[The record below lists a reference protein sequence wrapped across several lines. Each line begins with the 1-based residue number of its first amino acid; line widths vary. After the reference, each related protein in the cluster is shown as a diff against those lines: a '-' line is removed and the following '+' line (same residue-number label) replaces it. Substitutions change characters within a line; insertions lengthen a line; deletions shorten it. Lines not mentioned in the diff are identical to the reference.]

1 MPSITL
7 GRCREASSHRT
18 ATRPLPA
25 VHRVAG
31 GIPALGIGVGGL
43 GVPVLYGLPLGHG
56 ATIATL
62 PLGVRATVDADALT
76 LTIDEP
82 ALVV

>member
-1 MPSITL
+1 MLEEVLEGRL
-7 GRCREASSHRT
+7 GH
-18 ATRPLPA
+18 
-25 VHRVAG
+25 
-31 GIPALGIGVGGL
+31 L

-62 PLGVRATVDADALT
+62 PRGVQTTDDADGLT

-82 ALVV
+82 ALA

>member
-1 MPSITL
+1 VVVGELAGCEWDNFTSSPRSKTL
-7 GRCREASSHRT
+7 ENVLEGR
-18 ATRPLPA
+18 L
-25 VHRVAG
+25 
-31 GIPALGIGVGGL
+31 GGL

-56 ATIATL
+56 PSLATL

-82 ALVV
+82 ALTPAPG